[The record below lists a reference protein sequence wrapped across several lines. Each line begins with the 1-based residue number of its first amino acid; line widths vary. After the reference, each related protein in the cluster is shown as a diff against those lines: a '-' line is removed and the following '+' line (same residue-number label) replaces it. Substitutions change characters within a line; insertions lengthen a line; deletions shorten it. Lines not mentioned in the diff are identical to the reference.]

1 MALRPAGQPIDIE
14 TPRFW
19 LRTLRAADAS
29 TRWQGW
35 GKDPEIMGALNAPTR
50 ALDVGYLAKYA
61 ASFDNEHRHLIGIF
75 EKAAGSHVGFFIIEI
90 ERMHRC
96 ATFNVVIGDKGWWGK
111 GVVNE
116 TRAALL
122 DHFFEQRSIEKA
134 IGTPL
139 ARNFPAVFNYKAQG
153 WRHEA
158 TLRGHRVSVTDNSRL
173 DQYQF
178 GLLRDDWRKL
188 RKAGA

>member
-1 MALRPAGQPIDIE
+1 MTTRPAGQSIDIA
-14 TPRFW
+14 TARFR
-19 LRTLRAADAS
+19 LRTLTPADAS
-29 TRWQGW
+29 ARWQDW
-35 GKDPEIMGALNAPTR
+35 GKDPQVMGPLNAPVR
-50 ALDVGYLAKYA
+50 DMPLNYLANYA

-75 EKAAGSHVGFFIIEI
+75 DKASDTHIGFFIIEI
-90 ERMHRC
+90 DRVHRC
-96 ATFNVVIGDKGWWGK
+96 ATFNVVIGDKIWWGK
-111 GVVNE
+111 SVVNE

-122 DHFFEQRSIEKA
+122 DHFFERRGVEKA
-134 IGTPL
+134 IGSPL

-153 WRHEA
+153 WRHEG
-158 TLRGHRVSVTDNSRL
+158 TLRGHRLSVNDGARL

>member
-14 TPRFW
+14 TARFR
-19 LRTLRAADAS
+19 LRTLTPADAS
-29 TRWQGW
+29 ARWQGW
-35 GKDPEIMGALNAPTR
+35 GKDPEIMTALNAPAR
-50 ALDVGYLAKYA
+50 DLDVSYLAKYA
-61 ASFDNEHRHLIGIF
+61 ASFDCEHRHLVGIF

-96 ATFNVVIGDKGWWGK
+96 ATFNVVIGERDWWGK
-111 GVVNE
+111 GLVNE
-116 TRAALL
+116 ARAALL
-122 DHFFEQRSIEKA
+122 DHFFEQRGIEKA

-139 ARNFPAVFNYKAQG
+139 ARNFPAVYNYKVQG

-158 TLRGHRVSVTDNSRL
+158 TLRGHRVSITDNSRI

-178 GLLRDDWRKL
+178 GLLRDDWRRL
-188 RKAGA
+188 RKGGV

>member
-14 TPRFW
+14 TARFR

-35 GKDPEIMGALNAPTR
+35 GKDPEIMGALNAPTQD
-50 ALDVGYLAKYA
+50 LDVSYLAKYA
-61 ASFDNEHRHLIGIF
+61 ASFDCEHRHLVGIF
-75 EKAAGSHVGFFIIEI
+75 ERATVSHIGFFIIEI

-96 ATFNVVIGDKGWWGK
+96 ATFNVVIGDRSWWGK

-122 DHFFEQRSIEKA
+122 DYFFEQRGIDKA

-139 ARNFPAVFNYKAQG
+139 ARNFPALFNYKAQG

-158 TLRGHRVSVTDNSRL
+158 TLLGHRVSVIDDSRL

-188 RKAGA
+188 RKASA

>member
-1 MALRPAGQPIDIE
+1 MALRPAVRPINIE
-14 TPRFW
+14 TARFR
-19 LRTLRAADAS
+19 LRTLTPADAS
-29 TRWQGW
+29 ARWQGW
-35 GKDPEIMGALNAPTR
+35 SKDPEIMGGLNAPTR
-50 ALDVGYLAKYA
+50 DLQVDFLARYA
-61 ASFDNEHRHLIGIF
+61 ASFDNENRYLVGIF
-75 EKAAGSHVGFFIIEI
+75 EKAGNLHIGFFIIEI
-90 ERMHRC
+90 DRMHRC
-96 ATFNVVIGDKGWWGK
+96 ATFNIVVGDKAWWGK

-122 DHFFEQRSIEKA
+122 DHFFDHRGIEKA
-134 IGTPL
+134 IGSPL

-158 TLRGHRVSVTDNSRL
+158 TLRGHRVSVTDNARL

-188 RKAGA
+188 RRPGA